1 MWQLERFERTVR
13 AGFAQSYSAIV
24 PRGKPLDSQ
33 SKLTKT
39 KNWEDRA
46 GSLLSVRSI
55 QKRWNEELGR

>member
-1 MWQLERFERTVR
+1 MWQLERLERTVR
-13 AGFAQSYSAIV
+13 TGFAQSYSAIV